1 MANAPFPRCT
11 WRGAGWGPRRVAGV
25 PSGAPPPLDAPVPV
39 PLDGP
44 LRLLWAGTFS
54 IRKGAH
60 LLLEAVEGLG
70 HGPQRLQID
79 VYGAQGLPAERVAAA
94 PAAVRFHGSIP
105 RPELLRR
112 MQAAHALIFPTLCD
126 GFGLVVNEA
135 FSQGLPV
142 VTTRRAGAA
151 DLVRE
156 GENGWLIEAGDAG
169 AIAAAIERLEGDRE
183 GLAALRPEA
192 LRLRRG
198 LKTNYTDVRL
208 SAMEDFVGRG
218 DRRLAPVIEAAW
230 RSGAGLDAWFEA
242 ADRTYAAWTE
252 AIEAAGLGGRYRA
265 LEMGAWSSTEA
276 LSSQDLEAFCAQPLP
291 WDHIDSGVDKGWL
304 ADDLR
309 QALAAAVV
317 PDCSFEGCS
326 SCGVCGP
333 ELGHNVVIPPPAIP
347 ELLPQRPP
355 ASERMQR
362 LRFRFAKTGS
372 LALLSHLDLVRLMER
387 ALRRSGVPV
396 SFTGGF
402 HPLPRVQFALA
413 LPLGA
418 EAAGEWMDVE
428 MAEWQD
434 PAWVCQR
441 LQEQL
446 PPQFALQTVLEVPVS
461 GVSLSQELVA
471 ATWSL
476 VLRPEPSVAALGAA
490 PLVSLAQWEGSAEA
504 LRNAGEWIWEDTD
517 KKGRPRSRDCR
528 PYLQDLRVAATED
541 PAAVSLL
548 YTAEIDAAGRSLR
561 PEQLQYW
568 FSQQLA
574 MSLNMVSLRRESLQ
588 LRQG

>member
-1 MANAPFPRCT
+1 
-11 WRGAGWGPRRVAGV
+11 
-25 PSGAPPPLDAPVPV
+25 
-39 PLDGP
+39 
-44 LRLLWAGTFS
+44 
-54 IRKGAH
+54 
-60 LLLEAVEGLG
+60 
-70 HGPQRLQID
+70 
-79 VYGAQGLPAERVAAA
+79 
-94 PAAVRFHGSIP
+94 
-105 RPELLRR
+105 
-112 MQAAHALIFPTLCD
+112 
-126 GFGLVVNEA
+126 
-135 FSQGLPV
+135 
-142 VTTRRAGAA
+142 
-151 DLVRE
+151 
-156 GENGWLIEAGDAG
+156 
-169 AIAAAIERLEGDRE
+169 
-183 GLAALRPEA
+183 
-192 LRLRRG
+192 
-198 LKTNYTDVRL
+198 
-208 SAMEDFVGRG
+208 
-218 DRRLAPVIEAAW
+218 
-230 RSGAGLDAWFEA
+230 
-242 ADRTYAAWTE
+242 
-252 AIEAAGLGGRYRA
+252 
-265 LEMGAWSSTEA
+265 
-276 LSSQDLEAFCAQPLP
+276 
-291 WDHIDSGVDKGWL
+291 
-304 ADDLR
+304 
-309 QALAAAVV
+309 
-317 PDCSFEGCS
+317 
-326 SCGVCGP
+326 
-333 ELGHNVVIPPPAIP
+333 
-347 ELLPQRPP
+347 
-355 ASERMQR
+355 
-362 LRFRFAKTGS
+362 
-372 LALLSHLDLVRLMER
+372 
-387 ALRRSGVPV
+387 V

-490 PLVSLAQWEGSAEA
+490 PLVSLAQWEESVEA

-561 PEQLQYW
+561 PEQLQSW